1 VPARRKTLLALACA
15 AGLTAAQADEPV
27 QALPAVLVVRA
38 TPLPGLGLAP
48 RDVPA
53 NVQGAS
59 GDDVARLGGG
69 NLARYLENGP
79 GSVTANAAQ
88 GNAYQSD
95 ISFRGFT
102 ASPLLGTPQ
111 GLSVFVDGVRVNE
124 PFGDAVNWD
133 LIPQFAIAGLQLVP
147 GSNPLF
153 GLNTLGGSLALQTK
167 SGVTHPGGSIELN
180 SGSFGRRT
188 LELEQGGV
196 ADGGWDYYLAGHAA
210 HERGWAEHNPSR
222 IAQFFGKLGR
232 RGADGETE
240 LSLLLAD
247 NHLEGSQT
255 LPLSFLDTPRQAY
268 TWPDANHNRAA
279 MLTLKGSLRI
289 DGVGLLGGNVY
300 WRRTLTDNLSS
311 NVDGDQATND
321 RSSVAQTGYGFG
333 LQLTLDRD
341 WGGLQHRLVFGGS
354 VDIGTARFTQ
364 QSQPAEFTASRGTQ
378 GLAGF
383 EPETDAGTRNRAL
396 GLFITDTV
404 KLSPRWTLTAS
415 GRHNDVHLRIQDRS
429 GSASELNGRHG
440 FSRFNPALGLNFNPD
455 EALTL
460 YASYNEG
467 LRTPTAMELT
477 CADPQAPCKLPN
489 SFLSDPPLKPVVART
504 VEVGA
509 RGKAGPARWSAA
521 LYRTALQDD
530 ILFVSSGG
538 GGSNAGYFR
547 NVGSTLRQGLE
558 LGLSARQGPWNTTLR
573 YSRILAS
580 YRSSFV
586 EHSPFNPSADAG
598 GDIQVMPGNR
608 LPGIPRDNL
617 KLRVEWTRGDE
628 LSFGL
633 NLLASGASFSRGDEN
648 NASGDRVPGYAVVH
662 ADARWTLSPRVE
674 GALQL
679 NNLFD
684 RRYANFGLLGRNVF
698 TGPGRSFDPAQAV
711 NEPFRGL
718 GAPRGVWLGL
728 RYGWG

>member
-1 VPARRKTLLALACA
+1 LTLLALACA
-15 AGLTAAQADEPV
+15 VGTPAAQADEPM

-38 TPLPGLGLAP
+38 TPLPGLGLAL

-59 GDDVARLGGG
+59 ADEVARLGSG
-69 NLARYLENGP
+69 NLARYLETGP

-124 PFGDAVNWD
+124 PFGDVVNWD
-133 LIPQFAIAGLQLVP
+133 LIPQFAIAGLQLIP

-167 SGVTHPGGSIELN
+167 NGITHPGGSLEL
-180 SGSFGRRT
+180 SGGSFGRRT

-196 ADGGWDYYLAGHAA
+196 AEGGWDYYLAGHAA

-222 IAQFFGKLGR
+222 IAQVFGKLGR

-247 NHLEGSQT
+247 NRLEGSQT

-268 TWPDANHNRAA
+268 TWPDANHNRVA
-279 MLTLKGSLRI
+279 MLTLKGSHRI
-289 DGVGLLGGNVY
+289 AGAGLLGGNAY
-300 WRRTLTDNLSS
+300 WRRTLSDNLSS
-311 NVDGDQATND
+311 NVNDDEATND
-321 RSSVAQTGYGFG
+321 RSSVAQTGYGVG

-341 WGGLQHRLVFGGS
+341 WAGLRHRLVLGGS
-354 VDIGTARFTQ
+354 ADIGTARFTQ
-364 QSQPAEFTASRGTQ
+364 ESQPAEFTATRGTR
-378 GLAGF
+378 GLADF

-396 GLFITDTV
+396 GLFATDTI

-415 GRHNDVHLRIQDRS
+415 GRHNDVFVRIMDRS
-429 GSASELNGRHG
+429 GNAPELNGRHR

-455 EALTL
+455 DALTL

-489 SFLSDPPLKPVVART
+489 SFLSDPPLKPVIART
-504 VEVGA
+504 LEFGA
-509 RGKAGPARWSAA
+509 RGKAGPAQWSAA
-521 LYRTALQDD
+521 LYRTALRND
-530 ILFVSSGG
+530 ILFVSSGSG
-538 GGSNAGYFR
+538 GGNAGYFR

-558 LGLSARQGPWNTTLR
+558 LGVSARQGPWNTTLR
-573 YSRILAS
+573 YSHILAS
-580 YRSSFV
+580 YRSGFV
-586 EHSPFNPSADAG
+586 EHSPFNPSADAT
-598 GDIQVMPGNR
+598 GDIQVQPGNL
-608 LPGIPRDNL
+608 LPGTPRDSL
-617 KLRVEWTRGDE
+617 KLRVEWAGGDE
-628 LSFGL
+628 LSLGL
-633 NLLASGASFSRGDEN
+633 NLLASGSSYSRGDEN
-648 NASGDRVPGYAVVH
+648 NASGDRVSGYAVVH
-662 ADARWTLSPRVE
+662 ADARWALSPRVE
-674 GALQL
+674 GSLQL
-679 NNLFD
+679 SNLFD
-684 RRYANFGLLGRNVF
+684 RRYANFGQLGRNAF
-698 TGPGRSFDPAQAV
+698 SGPGRSFDPAGAV

-728 RYGWG
+728 RYAWG

>member
-1 VPARRKTLLALACA
+1 MPARRNALLALACA
-15 AGLTAAQADEPV
+15 AGFQAAQADEPV
-27 QALPAVLVVRA
+27 QALPTVLVVRA
-38 TPLPGLGLAP
+38 TPLPGLALAL

-59 GDDVARLGGG
+59 GDEIATQGRG
-69 NLARYLENGP
+69 NLAQYLENGP

-88 GNAYQSD
+88 GNPYQTD

-133 LIPQFAIAGLQLVP
+133 LIPQFAIAGLQLIP

-153 GLNTLGGSLALQTK
+153 GLNTLGGALTLQTK
-167 SGVTHPGGSIELN
+167 SGASHPGGSLELN
-180 SGSFGRRT
+180 AGSFGRRSV
-188 LELEQGGV
+188 ELEQGGG
-196 ADGGWDYYLAGHAA
+196 AGGWDYYLAGHAA
-210 HERGWAEHNPSR
+210 REHGWAEHNPSR

-232 RGADGETE
+232 RGATGEAE

-247 NHLEGSQT
+247 NRLEGSQT

-279 MLTLKGSLRI
+279 MLTLKGSRRI
-289 DGVGLLGGNVY
+289 DGASLLGGNTY
-300 WRRTLTDNLSS
+300 WRRTLNDNLSS
-311 NVDGDQATND
+311 NVDGELATND
-321 RSSVAQTGYGFG
+321 RSNVAQTGYGFG

-341 WGGLQHRLVFGGS
+341 WGGLQHRLVVGGS
-354 VDIGTARFTQ
+354 ADIGAARFTQ
-364 QSQPAEFTASRGTQ
+364 QSQPAEFTATRGTQ
-378 GLAGF
+378 GLADF

-396 GLFITDTV
+396 SLFATDTL

-415 GRHNDVHLRIQDRS
+415 GRHNYVNMRIEDRS
-429 GSASELNGRHG
+429 GSAPELNGRHR

-455 EALTL
+455 DGLTL

-489 SFLSDPPLKPVVART
+489 SFLSDPPLKPVIART
-504 VEVGA
+504 VEFGA
-509 RGKAGPARWSAA
+509 RGKTGSAQWSAA
-521 LYRTALQDD
+521 LYRTALRDD

-547 NVGSTLRQGLE
+547 NVGATLRQGLE
-558 LGLSARQGPWNTTLR
+558 LGASARQGTWNTTLR
-573 YSRILAS
+573 YARILAS
-580 YRSSFV
+580 YRSGFV

-598 GDIQVMPGNR
+598 GDIQVRPGNR
-608 LPGIPRDNL
+608 LPGIPRDSL
-617 KLRVEWTRGDE
+617 KLRVEWAGGDE
-628 LSFGL
+628 LSVGF

-648 NASGDRVPGYAVVH
+648 NASGDRVGGYAVVH
-662 ADARWTLSPRVE
+662 ADARWAMSPRVE
-674 GALQL
+674 WSLQV

-684 RRYANFGLLGRNVF
+684 RRYANFGLLGRNAF
-698 TGPGRSFDPAQAV
+698 TGPGRRFDPAQAV
-711 NEPFRGL
+711 NEPFRGQ

-728 RYGWG
+728 RFVWA